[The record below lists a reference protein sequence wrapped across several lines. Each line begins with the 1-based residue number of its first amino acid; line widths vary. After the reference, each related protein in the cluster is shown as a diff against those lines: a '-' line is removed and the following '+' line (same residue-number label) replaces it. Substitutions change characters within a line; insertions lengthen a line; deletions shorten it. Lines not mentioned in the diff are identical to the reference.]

1 MNLQNLQTKERIE
14 NLKEELERIPKIKE
28 KISEE
33 DSNKDVSFINEKKEM
48 S

>member
-33 DSNKDVSFINEKKEM
+33 DSNKDVSFINETKEM
-48 S
+48 F